1 MQFEESQGEIPASR
15 VFEHLPI
22 ETKTQSGTYE

>member
-1 MQFEESQGEIPASR
+1 MQFEESQGGIPASR

-22 ETKTQSGTYE
+22 ETKTQSGT

>member
-1 MQFEESQGEIPASR
+1 MQFEESREIPASR